1 MSVRRPVLVF
11 DMDGVLVDVSDS
23 YRESIQQTVEHFT
36 GRRPVREEIQDWKN
50 RGGWNDDWRLSR
62 AIIESYGTP
71 IGLDD
76 VTRVF
81 QRLFLGE
88 NGDGL
93 IHRERWI
100 AREGLLERLGERR
113 QLALFTGRPKE
124 DARITLDRFARNLTF
139 DPIVGMHEIVHHKP
153 APDGLLLIAEQTSG
167 AELCYVGDT
176 VDDAR
181 SAQAAGVRFIGIS
194 DPGKPRHEEV
204 NQLLRECGAAAVLD
218 DINQLESVL

>member
-1 MSVRRPVLVF
+1 MRRPLLVF
-11 DMDGVLVDVSDS
+11 DMDGVLVDVSES
-23 YRESIQQTVEHFT
+23 YRESIQQTVDHFT
-36 GRRPVREEIQDWKN
+36 GRRPAREEIQDWKN

-62 AIIESYGTP
+62 AIIESYGRS
-71 IGLDD
+71 IGLEE
-76 VTRVF
+76 VTSVF

-100 AREGLLERLGERR
+100 AREGLLERLSERM

-124 DARITLDRFARNLTF
+124 DARITLDRFAGKLSF
-139 DPIVGMHEIVHHKP
+139 DPIVGMHDVVCHKP
-153 APDGLLLIAEQTSG
+153 APDGLLLIAEHAPG
-167 AELCYVGDT
+167 APLCYVGDT

-194 DPGKPRHEEV
+194 DPGKPRHQEV
-204 NQLLRECGAAAVLD
+204 TQLLLACGAAAVLD